1 MALGHQACRC
11 LGKSLRQGTGENRG
25 PEGGPGL
32 QAATRR
38 QLWLE
43 HRKGDRQGQHGSPL
57 GLFILTVTET
67 TGGLRIRE
75 QHKLKLPGSPTWGQW
90 PSCLP
95 TEHPAFPLLSHDS
108 GLFVCFCM
116 FPICISPRARAVTH
130 SLSGLRGLAHSPH
143 ACNKCD

>member
-75 QHKLKLPGSPTWGQW
+75 QHKLKPPWLPDMGPVAFLPAHRAPCFPSPISRLRTVFLCVPHLYISKSKG
-90 PSCLP
+90 C
-95 TEHPAFPLLSHDS
+95 DS
-108 GLFVCFCM
+108 FTVRPPGPCTQSPCM
-116 FPICISPRARAVTH
+116 Q
-130 SLSGLRGLAHSPH
+130 
-143 ACNKCD
+143 